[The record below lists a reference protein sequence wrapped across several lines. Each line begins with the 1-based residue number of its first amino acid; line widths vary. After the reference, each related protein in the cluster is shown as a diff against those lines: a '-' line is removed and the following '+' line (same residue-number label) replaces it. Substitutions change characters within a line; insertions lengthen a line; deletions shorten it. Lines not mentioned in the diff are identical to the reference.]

1 MTYYEPSR
9 IEKFM
14 IFFVLMLYSLFLCAL
29 GYLNLSNCPVQPF
42 LPIYMFTLGLTHGL
56 TYIYWYCCYI
66 LVEIMRRTS

>member
-56 TYIYWYCCYI
+56 TYIYWYGCYI
-66 LVEIMRRTS
+66 LEIKRRTS